1 MDAEMKE
8 ILTQILSRFDQVDK
22 RFDQVDRRFEQVDRR
37 FNQVEERMDGL
48 TSRVDSLSVQQNSL
62 SGQIKDLTE
71 RVTTIEETTARTD
84 LRLENEIG
92 PTVQLLLENQ
102 VANNSKLD
110 KLPPME
116 EKLDDVHSRVQVI
129 EDVVTDHSK
138 TIKTYKQA
146 K

>member
-8 ILTQILSRFDQVDK
+8 VLTQIPSQFDKVN
-22 RFDQVDRRFEQVDRR
+22 EQI
-37 FNQVEERMDGL
+37 Q
-48 TSRVDSLSVQQNSL
+48 SLSSRLATV
-62 SGQIKDLTE
+62 
-71 RVTTIEETTARTD
+71 EETTARTD

-129 EDVVTDHSK
+129 EDVVSGHSQA
-138 TIKTYKQA
+138 IKTFKQA

>member
-1 MDAEMKE
+1 MDAEMKDV
-8 ILTQILSRFDQVDK
+8 LTQILSQFDKVN
-22 RFDQVDRRFEQVDRR
+22 EQIQLLSTRIAT
-37 FNQVEERMDGL
+37 VEE
-48 TSRVDSLSVQQNSL
+48 
-62 SGQIKDLTE
+62 
-71 RVTTIEETTARTD
+71 TTAQTNARLGTVEVRLGTVEETTARTD

-129 EDVVTDHSK
+129 EDVVTGHSQA
-138 TIKTYKQA
+138 IKTFKQA

>member
-1 MDAEMKE
+1 MDMEMKE
-8 ILTQILSRFDQVDK
+8 ILTQILSRFDK
-22 RFDQVDRRFEQVDRR
+22 LET
-37 FNQVEERMDGL
+37 RMDNMEKSSN
-48 TSRVDSLSVQQNSL
+48 THFDAIEESITQTNARLSNVEVRLGN
-62 SGQIKDLTE
+62 
-71 RVTTIEETTARTD
+71 VEETTARTD

-129 EDVVTDHSK
+129 EDVVTGHSQA
-138 TIKTYKQA
+138 IKTFKQA

>member
-1 MDAEMKE
+1 MDMEMKE
-8 ILTQILSRFDQVDK
+8 ILTQILSRFDK
-22 RFDQVDRRFEQVDRR
+22 LET
-37 FNQVEERMDGL
+37 RMDNMEKSNN
-48 TSRVDSLSVQQNSL
+48 THFDAIEESITQTNARLSNVEVRLGN
-62 SGQIKDLTE
+62 
-71 RVTTIEETTARTD
+71 VEETTARTD

-138 TIKTYKQA
+138 TIKTFKQA

>member
-1 MDAEMKE
+1 MDAEMKGV
-8 ILTQILSRFDQVDK
+8 LTQILSQFDKVN
-22 RFDQVDRRFEQVDRR
+22 EQIQLLSTRIAT
-37 FNQVEERMDGL
+37 VEE
-48 TSRVDSLSVQQNSL
+48 
-62 SGQIKDLTE
+62 
-71 RVTTIEETTARTD
+71 TTAQTNARLGTVEVRLGTVEETTARTD

-129 EDVVTDHSK
+129 EDLVTGHSQA
-138 TIKTYKQA
+138 IKTFKQA

>member
-1 MDAEMKE
+1 MDAEMKDV
-8 ILTQILSRFDQVDK
+8 LTQILSQFDKVN
-22 RFDQVDRRFEQVDRR
+22 EQIQLLSTRIAT
-37 FNQVEERMDGL
+37 VEE
-48 TSRVDSLSVQQNSL
+48 
-62 SGQIKDLTE
+62 
-71 RVTTIEETTARTD
+71 TTAQTNARLGTVEVRLGTVEETTARTD

-129 EDVVTDHSK
+129 EDLVTGHSQA
-138 TIKTYKQA
+138 IKTFKQA

>member
-1 MDAEMKE
+1 MDSEMKD
-8 ILTQILSRFDQVDK
+8 ILTQILGQFDKVNEQIQSLSSRLAT
-22 RFDQVDRRFEQVDRR
+22 
-37 FNQVEERMDGL
+37 VEENTAQTNARLG
-48 TSRVDSLSVQQNSL
+48 TVESRLGTV
-62 SGQIKDLTE
+62 
-71 RVTTIEETTARTD
+71 EETTARTD

-129 EDVVTDHSK
+129 EDVVTGHSQ
-138 TIKTYKQA
+138 TIKTFKQV

>member
-8 ILTQILSRFDQVDK
+8 ILTKILFQLDQVDK
-22 RFDQVDRRFEQVDRR
+22 RFDNVDNR
-37 FNQVEERMDGL
+37 FNSL
-48 TSRVDSLSVQQNSL
+48 TSRVDSLSEQQDSL
-62 SGQIKDLTE
+62 SGQIKGLTE
-71 RVTTIEETTARTD
+71 QLGTVKETTARTD

-129 EDVVTDHSK
+129 EDVVTGHSK
-138 TIKTYKQA
+138 TIKTFKQA

>member
-1 MDAEMKE
+1 MDAEMKDV
-8 ILTQILSRFDQVDK
+8 LTQILSQFDKVN
-22 RFDQVDRRFEQVDRR
+22 EQIQLLSTRIAT
-37 FNQVEERMDGL
+37 VEETTAQTNAR
-48 TSRVDSLSVQQNSL
+48 LSNVEVRLGN
-62 SGQIKDLTE
+62 
-71 RVTTIEETTARTD
+71 VEETTARTD

-129 EDVVTDHSK
+129 EDLVTGHSQA
-138 TIKTYKQA
+138 IKTFKQA

>member
-8 ILTQILSRFDQVDK
+8 VLTQILSQFDRVN
-22 RFDQVDRRFEQVDRR
+22 EQIQSLSSRLAT
-37 FNQVEERMDGL
+37 VEENTVQTNVRLG
-48 TSRVDSLSVQQNSL
+48 TVESRLGTVESRLGTV
-62 SGQIKDLTE
+62 
-71 RVTTIEETTARTD
+71 EETTARTD

-129 EDVVTDHSK
+129 EDVVTGHSQ
-138 TIKTYKQA
+138 TIKTFKQA

>member
-8 ILTQILSRFDQVDK
+8 VLTQIPSQFDKVNEQIQLLSTRIAT
-22 RFDQVDRRFEQVDRR
+22 
-37 FNQVEERMDGL
+37 VEE
-48 TSRVDSLSVQQNSL
+48 
-62 SGQIKDLTE
+62 
-71 RVTTIEETTARTD
+71 TTAQTNARLGTVEVRLGTVEETTARTD

-129 EDVVTDHSK
+129 EDVVSGHSQA
-138 TIKTYKQA
+138 IKTFKQA

>member
-1 MDAEMKE
+1 MDAEVKDV
-8 ILTQILSRFDQVDK
+8 LTQILSQFDKVN
-22 RFDQVDRRFEQVDRR
+22 EQIQLLSTRIAT
-37 FNQVEERMDGL
+37 VEE
-48 TSRVDSLSVQQNSL
+48 
-62 SGQIKDLTE
+62 
-71 RVTTIEETTARTD
+71 TTAQTNARLGTVEVRLGTVEETTARTD

-129 EDVVTDHSK
+129 EDVVTGHSQA
-138 TIKTYKQA
+138 IKTFKQA

>member
-1 MDAEMKE
+1 MDAEMKDV
-8 ILTQILSRFDQVDK
+8 LTQILSQFDKVN
-22 RFDQVDRRFEQVDRR
+22 EQIQLLSTRIAT
-37 FNQVEERMDGL
+37 VEETTAQTNAR
-48 TSRVDSLSVQQNSL
+48 LSNVEVRLGNVEVRL
-62 SGQIKDLTE
+62 GT
-71 RVTTIEETTARTD
+71 VEETTARTD

-129 EDVVTDHSK
+129 EDLVTGHSQA
-138 TIKTYKQA
+138 IKTFKQA